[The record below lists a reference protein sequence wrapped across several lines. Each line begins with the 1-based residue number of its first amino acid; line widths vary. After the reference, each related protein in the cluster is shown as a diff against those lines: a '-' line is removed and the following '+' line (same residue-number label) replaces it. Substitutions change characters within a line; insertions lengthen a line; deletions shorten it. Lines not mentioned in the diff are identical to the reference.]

1 MSIFKEGMK
10 MNENYESTR
19 NQFVSATGKQ
29 AVLKG
34 IAPDGGL
41 YVRRDLDSLQ
51 VDLDRVL
58 NSSYKENA
66 AYILGLLFDDYTAA
80 EIQAACENAYTDTFA
95 HERTVPV
102 KSVGD
107 VEVLELFHGPTSAF
121 KDVAL
126 TMLPQLMAA
135 ALKDTNEKALI
146 LTATSGDTGKA
157 ALCGFADVKD
167 TGIAV
172 FYPHGKVSDV
182 QYRQM
187 ATQKGDN
194 VKVFAVKGNFDDA
207 QSAVKNLFLD
217 EALNKEAA
225 ARGIRLTSANSI
237 NIGRL
242 APQVV
247 YYFDAWK
254 QLVNDGKITRDQK
267 VSFSVPTGNFGDVL
281 AGYYAYLM
289 GLPVEK
295 FIVASNA
302 NNVLSDFLTTGVYDR
317 NREFVKTISP
327 SMDILISSNLE
338 RLLYYMSGKDNE
350 KVKGWMDELASTGR
364 YQVDEKTLAA
374 IQQLFICAW
383 NDDGQTRATIKDVYE
398 KTGYVLDPHSAI
410 GYKAAAE
417 SGLRPVVSLAT
428 ASPYKFAQ
436 DVLQAVNGSDWAPWQ
451 ALHELEKINAQ
462 PMPEPLKEVETAPI
476 RHDAVIEVKDMEQAV
491 KDAWEACL

>member
-10 MNENYESTR
+10 MNEKYESTR
-19 NQFVSATGKQ
+19 NQFVTSTGKQ

-41 YVRRDLDSLQ
+41 YVRRDLEDLK

-58 NSSYKENA
+58 ESSYKENA
-66 AYILGLLFDDYTAA
+66 AYILGLLFDDYTTE
-80 EIQAACENAYTDTFA
+80 EIETACENAYTGTFR
-95 HERTVPV
+95 HELTVPV
-102 KSVGD
+102 QTAGD

-126 TMLPQLMAA
+126 TMLPQLMSA
-135 ALKDTNEKALI
+135 ALKDTGEKALI

-157 ALCGFADVKD
+157 ALSGFEDVEG

-172 FYPHGKVSDV
+172 FYPDGKVSDV

-187 ATQKGDN
+187 ATQKGNN
-194 VKVFAVKGNFDDA
+194 VKVFGVRGNFDDA
-207 QSAVKNLFLD
+207 QTAVKNLFLD
-217 EALNKEAA
+217 EDLNKEAA
-225 ARGIRLTSANSI
+225 QHGIRLTSANSI

-254 QLVNDGKITRDQK
+254 QLVQAGKISKEDK

-281 AGYYAYLM
+281 AGCYACFM

-302 NNVLSDFLTTGVYDR
+302 NNVLTDFLTTGVYDR

-338 RLLYYMSGKDNE
+338 RLLYYMSGKDNA
-350 KVKGWMDELASTGR
+350 KVKGWMEELAETGR
-364 YQVDEKTLAA
+364 YQVDEATLAN
-374 IQQLFICAW
+374 IQKLFTCAW
-383 NDDGQTRATIKDVYE
+383 NDDDQTRETIRDVYE

-410 GYKAAAE
+410 GYKAASE
-417 SGLRPVVSLAT
+417 SGLRPMISLAT

-436 DVLQAVNGSDWAPWQ
+436 DVLKAIDGKDHEPWP
-451 ALHELEKINAQ
+451 ALHELEAICQEA
-462 PMPEPLKEVETAPI
+462 MPAPLKEVEAADI
-476 RHDAVIEVKDMEQAV
+476 HHKDIIEVGDMKQAV
-491 KDAWEACL
+491 KDTWEACL